1 MRSVL
6 FIVCLSVFAF
16 TSCDLRNE
24 TAKRSMERFT
34 SSPTP
39 QFSPIPTESPVD
51 PSDIAD
57 ADTSVEG
64 EPIYIDGPD
73 LKRTVKCAK
82 FNSVKINGN
91 SNVVTITGVCK
102 QVMING
108 DRNRITADAAMEYVF
123 NGVENVLKY
132 SRLVNGRRPTI
143 TQNREG
149 NTIEKTRTE
158 SKK

>member
-6 FIVCLSVFAF
+6 TVVCISVFAF
-16 TSCDLRNE
+16 ASCDLRSE
-24 TAKRSMERFT
+24 TAKRSMERFS

-39 QFSPIPTESPVD
+39 QYSPVPTESPVD
-51 PSDIAD
+51 PADIAK
-57 ADTSVEG
+57 ADTSLEG

-73 LKRTVKCAK
+73 MKRTVNCTK
-82 FNSVKINGN
+82 FNSVKVNGN

-108 DRNRITADAAMEYVF
+108 DRNRITADAAVEYVF
-123 NGVENVLKY
+123 NGSENVLKY
-132 SRLVNGRRPTI
+132 SRFVNGKRPTI

-149 NTIEKTRTE
+149 NSIERKPTE
-158 SKK
+158 TKK